1 MVSKENDLKQS
12 PRIYI
17 NLNNTREYENKKEK
31 RGKYHKE
38 IFFFSLI
45 WNGYRK
51 FGKLMSMY
59 GHVI

>member
-12 PRIYI
+12 P
-17 NLNNTREYENKKEK
+17 REYENKKEK